1 MARVAPEVAPTR
13 AGSTAGRSG
22 PVAPVRVA
30 LDARALTDASAYRGI
45 GTYVRNLLVAL
56 ADRPDVAVTP
66 VVPRRRV
73 APPRWAT
80 LEHHLRLPGELA
92 RTPAD
97 VNHSPALDPPRRST
111 RPWVQTIPDL
121 LPLESG
127 DPAFSV
133 ERRRWRRWA
142 PRVRTARAVITFS
155 RHGAD
160 QAVTRLGLEPS
171 RVHVIPLA
179 AGPEFRPGDAA
190 GVSRYVLYVGEYG
203 PHKGFG
209 EAAAVAAALAA
220 ARLPHELWV
229 AGRVVDGNRA
239 AVEAALGSAGT
250 EARGRVRV
258 LGWVPDLVALYQGA
272 AALIVTSRH
281 EGFGLP
287 ALEAMACGVPVV
299 AFANSATTEVVGS
312 GGVLAPDGDV
322 AALAAELFGVLRSDS
337 RRTEVAGAG
346 LARAAEFSWRRTADA
361 HAEVYRSVACG

>member
-1 MARVAPEVAPTR
+1 MARVAAEVAPTR
-13 AGSTAGRSG
+13 AGSVPGRPG
-22 PVAPVRVA
+22 PVTPVRVA

-45 GTYVRNLLVAL
+45 GTYVRNLVAAL
-56 ADRPDVAVTP
+56 ADRPDVALTP
-66 VVPRRRV
+66 VLPRRRL

-121 LPLESG
+121 LPLVRD
-127 DPAFSV
+127 DPALSV

-142 PRVRTARAVITFS
+142 PRVRTAAAVVTFS

-160 QAVTRLGLEPS
+160 QAVHHLGIDPTRI
-171 RVHVIPLA
+171 HVIPLA
-179 AGPEFRPGDAA
+179 AGPEFRPGDAPA
-190 GVSRYVLYVGEYG
+190 PSPYVLYVGEYG

-209 EAAAVAAALAA
+209 QAAAVAAALASA
-220 ARLPHELWV
+220 HLRHEVWV
-229 AGRVVDGNRA
+229 AGRVVDANRA
-239 AVEAALGSAGT
+239 AVEAALGSAGR
-250 EARGRVRV
+250 EARARIHV
-258 LGWVPDLVALYQGA
+258 LGWVPDLVPVYQGA

-299 AFANSATTEVVGS
+299 AFANSATTEVVGAA
-312 GGVLAPDGDV
+312 GALAPDGDV
-322 AALAAELFGVLRSDS
+322 DALAAELFGVLGSES
-337 RRTEVAGAG
+337 RRAELVDAG

-361 HAEVYRSVACG
+361 HAELYRSVACG

>member
-1 MARVAPEVAPTR
+1 MARVAAEVAPAR
-13 AGSTAGRSG
+13 AGSVPGRPG
-22 PVAPVRVA
+22 PAAPVRVA

-45 GTYVRNLLVAL
+45 GTYVRNLVATL
-56 ADRPDVAVTP
+56 ADRPDVEVIP
-66 VVPRRRV
+66 VGPGRGL

-80 LEHHLRLPGELA
+80 LEHHLRLPGRLA

-121 LPLESG
+121 LPLASD

-142 PRVRTARAVITFS
+142 PRVRAAGAVITFS

-160 QAVTRLGLEPS
+160 QAVDLLGLDPA

-179 AGPEFRPGDAA
+179 AGPEFRPGAA
-190 GVSRYVLYVGEYG
+190 APASPYVLYVGEYG

-209 EAAAVAAALAA
+209 EAASLAAALAA
-220 ARLPHELWV
+220 AHLPHELWI
-229 AGRVVDGNRA
+229 AGRVVDDNRA
-239 AVEAALGSAGT
+239 AVEAALAPAGP
-250 EARGRVRV
+250 EARARIRL
-258 LGWVPDLVALYQGA
+258 LGWVPDLVPVYRGA

-299 AFANSATTEVVGS
+299 AFANSATSEVVAT
-312 GGVLAPDGDV
+312 GGVLVPDGDV
-322 AALAAELFGVLRSDS
+322 GALAAGVSGVLRSEA
-337 RRTEVAGAG
+337 RREELAGAG
-346 LARAAEFSWRRTADA
+346 LTRAAMFSWRRTADD
-361 HAEVYRSVACG
+361 HVEVYRSVACG